1 MHIRNPL
8 HYFSLLLEKNVC
20 SEMLSLRL
28 VAPQTS
34 QKESYQNVDGWSR
47 NSFSW
52 EYYNIPMKY

>member
-1 MHIRNPL
+1 M

-47 NSFSW
+47 SSFSW